1 MSEAK
6 SRGTSPAAS
15 EAMGGRCRSERDT
28 NASHLLATVG
38 GRWRPVRRALVALAA
53 AGVLVAAPDPV
64 AAQPASISPT
74 ASAAARPMAARL
86 EAIPDAR
93 VRAAVSDVLADARTR
108 GLPLEPLVAKAREG
122 VEKQAPAVR
131 IEAAVRA
138 MAARLASAQG
148 ALAPA
153 LSDAEVTAGAD
164 ALAVGVPA
172 DVLQRLRG
180 LAPRRSTAV
189 SLGVLS
195 QLVSR
200 GVPTPQ
206 AAGSVARLVQQR
218 ATDAQLLAL
227 GRAVQDD
234 ISTGVSA
241 TTALALRTQAL
252 VAALPPLLAPP
263 VGAASLDAPTR
274 PARP

>member
-1 MSEAK
+1 MTVP
-6 SRGTSPAAS
+6 RPLAATERS
-15 EAMGGRCRSERDT
+15 GR
-28 NASHLLATVG
+28 AVLHALAGAAALAGLVAVG
-38 GRWRPVRRALVALAA
+38 PRPVQ
-53 AGVLVAAPDPV
+53 
-64 AAQPASISPT
+64 AQPASVSAT
-74 ASAAARPMAARL
+74 ASGGTLGAARPVGARL
-86 EAIPDAR
+86 ADIPDAR
-93 VRAAVSDVLADARTR
+93 VRAAVSEVLTDARER
-108 GLPLEPLVAKAREG
+108 GLPLEPLVAKALEG

-148 ALAPA
+148 ALAPRQ
-153 LSDAEVTAGAD
+153 SDAEVTAGAD

-172 DVLQRLRG
+172 DVLQRLRV

-206 AAGSVARLVQQR
+206 AAASVARLVQQR

-227 GRAVQDD
+227 GRAVQEDM
-234 ISTGVSA
+234 SSGVSA

-252 VAALPPLLAPP
+252 VAALPPLVGPP
-263 VGAASLDAPTR
+263 PGTATLDAPTR